1 MRGSHGFS
9 RVRLIAVSGL
19 LALTAGLAVEGS
31 TADAARVSKPAA
43 PATFTAPT
51 PVMTIGKASKA
62 FVYPFS
68 MAWDPTVSDSTA
80 PGGSLLVDDYT
91 NYNIKRFGSDGTYMT
106 SYEKKGTNMA
116 AGQIGEQPSGISVD
130 PAVDPVNGQAG
141 NFVVA
146 FAFDGFGYSEY
157 SSNGTFICN
166 ANIGEEAYY
175 SPYATINT
183 SGDVFLVQSTSLTPT
198 APNVIF
204 TFNDDCQQ
212 LTLASGL
219 PYIGVNDPP
228 KTTAGADCAAGDFGV
243 IRGIDSDQYGNIFV
257 NDVTNQCVQVFTSAG
272 VFEGWFGNT
281 MFGKTNTTGLSKD
294 TRGLGLDKV
303 NDVAYI
309 ADATHQNVVAMRYT
323 LDPTTH
329 LLVQSGSSWEGT
341 IGEPESV
348 AGGTCSGQGVL
359 DGPRGIAV
367 GPTGTVY
374 VSDYTCWVIDTF
386 NPLFAATNPGQWLS
400 TPGYIP
406 DPSVPPP
413 AGGFN
418 AATGVAVTPDGTTLY
433 VADTFN
439 QRIEEFTG
447 LKGTKPGTFVQ
458 QWGSRQPN
466 LAGSYSL
473 DYPRGVAID
482 PSNNNLWVSDT
493 RSAEVKEYTTT
504 LGPPPTVTN
513 NEVFGG
519 VGYPSSTQ
527 GLLPLFYSDGIAVA
541 PPPTGLTGYGNELL
555 YIPDS
560 GYGYFMVTDQHGNQL
575 GYFQCGTVLSD
586 PSVITGCPTAVVGAG
601 GIIYAPSINQGV
613 VDVFIPILTGSTPP
627 IAYIQDPALPTIG
640 TGLSG
645 AFGVALYGT
654 TLFVTQSTANTVSE
668 YSTVDGSFIG
678 SWSSWTSPTTH
689 AHMSFSG
696 PDGISIDSF
705 GNIYVTDH
713 LNNRIDVF
721 SGA

>member
-9 RVRLIAVSGL
+9 RLRLVAMSGL
-19 LALTAGLAVEGS
+19 LALTAGLAVEGTS
-31 TADAARVSKPAA
+31 ADAARTSGPAA

-68 MAWDPTVSDSTA
+68 MAWDPTNDYAGQPNGT
-80 PGGSLLVDDYT
+80 LMVDDYT
-91 NYNIKRFGSDGTYMT
+91 NYNIKRFSPSGTYLT
-106 SYEKKGTNMA
+106 TYEKKGTKPGN
-116 AGQIGEQPSGISVD
+116 IGEQPSGISVD
-130 PAVDPVNGQAG
+130 PTNG

-146 FAFDGFGYSEY
+146 FAFNGFGYNEY
-157 SSNGTFICN
+157 TSNGTPVCT

-175 SPYATINT
+175 SPYVAINPA
-183 SGDVFLVQSTSLTPT
+183 GDVFLVQSTSLTPT
-198 APNVIF
+198 APNVVF
-204 TFNDDCQQ
+204 TFDSDCNQ
-212 LTLASGL
+212 LTLASGV
-219 PYIGVNDPP
+219 PYIGVND
-228 KTTAGADCAAGDFGV
+228 TTTSAATNCAAGQFGV
-243 IRGIDSDQYGNIFV
+243 IRGIDADQWGNIFV

-272 VFEGWFGNT
+272 VFEGWFGNAL
-281 MFGKTNTTGLSKD
+281 FGKTNATGLSKD
-294 TRGLGLDKV
+294 TRGLGVDR
-303 NDVAYI
+303 NNEIAYI
-309 ADATHQNVVAMRYT
+309 ADATHQNVVAMKYT

-329 LLVQSGSSWEGT
+329 LLVQGGSSWEGD
-341 IGEPESV
+341 IGTPESTV
-348 AGGTCSGQGVL
+348 KGTCTGQGVL
-359 DGPRGIAV
+359 DGPRGVAV

-374 VSDYTCWVIDTF
+374 ISDYTCWVIDSF
-386 NPLFAATNPGQWLS
+386 NPLDTAITT
-400 TPGYIP
+400 TPGAWINQAP
-406 DPSVPPP
+406 DPSIPPP

-418 AATGVAVTPDGTTLY
+418 AATGVAVTPNGSTIY

-439 QRIEEFTG
+439 QRIEEFDG
-447 LKGTKPGTFVQ
+447 LNSASPGTFVQ

-473 DYPRGVAID
+473 DYPRGVSVD

-493 RSAEVKEYTTT
+493 RSGEIKEYTTT
-504 LGPPPTVTN
+504 AGPPPTVTSDT
-513 NEVFGG
+513 VFGG
-519 VGYPSSTQ
+519 VGYPGTQ
-527 GLLPLFYSDGIAVA
+527 GPLPIFYSDGIDVA
-541 PPPTGLTGYGNELL
+541 PAPAVWGLASSANLL

-560 GYGYFMVTDQHGNQL
+560 GYGYFAVTDQHGNQL
-575 GYFQCGTVLSD
+575 AFFACGVVLSD
-586 PSVITGCPTAVVGAG
+586 PSVITGCPDAVVGPG

-613 VDVFIPILTGSTPP
+613 VDVFTPI
-627 IAYIQDPALPTIG
+627 YDPAIPYDPTALETPYLYVQTGTIG

-668 YSTVDGSFIG
+668 YSTIDGSLIG
-678 SWSSWTSPTTH
+678 SWSSWTNPTTH

-696 PDGISIDSF
+696 PDGISIDLA